1 MKVLIIGSGGREHA
15 ICWKIAQS
23 ERVNEIF
30 AIPGNGGMAQ
40 LAECVDI
47 KVNDLGKIVNFAK
60 EKKIDITVVGP
71 EAPLAA
77 GIVNKFNQ
85 KGLRIFGPDIEMAK
99 LEASKIFA
107 KETMTR
113 FRIPTADFMIFE
125 NPNEA
130 KEHINRKKTPLVVK
144 ADGLSAGKGVIVCKD
159 KNEAIN
165 AINLIM
171 IDKKF
176 GPSGDRVIVEDYL
189 EGEEASII
197 VISDGM
203 HFVSLA
209 SSQDHKPIF
218 DGDKGAN
225 TGGMGA
231 YSPAPVIDDE
241 TSNRIREKIIK
252 PLIFGLHEE
261 GTPFKGVLYAGLM
274 ITKDG
279 PKVLEFNVRFGD
291 PETQAIFPRLKTD
304 LMDAIE
310 ASIDGN
316 IEGVKLEWD
325 ERRCVCVVCASGG
338 YPGKYKKG
346 LPITGLEQAN
356 SMEGVVVFH
365 AGTKIRTPL
374 TANRKPQYET
384 DGGRVLGV
392 TALGEDIR
400 QAIDKAYHACGK
412 ISFEGMYYRKDI
424 GYRALEKVNSP

>member
-1 MKVLIIGSGGREHA
+1 MKVLIIGSGGREHT

-23 ERVNEIF
+23 ERVNKIF

-40 LAECVDI
+40 LAGCADI
-47 KVNDLGKIVNFAK
+47 KVDDLDSIVDFAK
-60 EKKIDITVVGP
+60 EKKIDVTVVGP

-99 LEASKIFA
+99 LEASKVFA

-113 FRIPTADFMIFE
+113 FRIPTADFMVFE
-125 NPNEA
+125 NPGEA
-130 KEHINRKKTPLVVK
+130 KEHINEREAPLVVK
-144 ADGLSAGKGVIVCKD
+144 ADGLAAGKGVIICKD

-165 AINLIM
+165 AINSIM

-176 GPSGDRVIVEDYL
+176 GPSGDRIIIEDCL

-197 VISDGM
+197 VISDGR
-203 HFVSLA
+203 HFIDLA
-209 SSQDHKPIF
+209 SSQDHKQIF

-231 YSPAPVIDDE
+231 YSPAPVIDE
-241 TSNRIREKIIK
+241 EMNNRIRERIIK

-291 PETQAIFPRLKTD
+291 PETQAMFPRLKTN
-304 LMDAIE
+304 LVDAIE

-325 ERRCVCVVCASGG
+325 ERPCICVVCASGG
-338 YPGKYKKG
+338 YPGSYKKG
-346 LPITGLEQAN
+346 FKISGLDEAG
-356 SMEGVVVFH
+356 SLDDVVVFH
-365 AGTKIRTPL
+365 AGTKLQKAEGEEGGVVT
-374 TANRKPQYET
+374 N
-384 DGGRVLGV
+384 GGRVLGV
-392 TALGEDIR
+392 TALGQNVREAR
-400 QAIDKAYHACGK
+400 DKAYKACKK
-412 ISFEGMYYRKDI
+412 IKFEGIYYRKDI
-424 GYRALEKVNSP
+424 GYRGLTRDSD